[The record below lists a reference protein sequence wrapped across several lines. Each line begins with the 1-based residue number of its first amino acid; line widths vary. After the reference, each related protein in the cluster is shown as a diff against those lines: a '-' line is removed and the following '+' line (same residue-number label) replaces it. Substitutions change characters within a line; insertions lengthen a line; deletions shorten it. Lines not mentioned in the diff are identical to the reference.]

1 MHSCNNII
9 EFENKFPD
17 VTVILLEQNYR
28 STQTI
33 LDAANA
39 VIENNYGRKSKELW
53 TKGEEGSKI
62 VCFHADDEGDEAK
75 WVTQQLRKLYE
86 IHNSDWKDMAVFYR
100 TNAQSRVIEE
110 YLVKSNIP
118 YKVIGGTRFFDRK
131 EIKDHGEGGNI
142 IGNNPNGNVMIIDDV
157 LSAGT
162 AARQSIELIKNIGA
176 VPKVFVVGLDRQEK
190 GSSEESASSELQND
204 FGIIVKSIVNLDT
217 LISFTKNDPSYVQH
231 LDSLMAYREKWGT

>member
-1 MHSCNNII
+1 MKDYQKIFLNLALDVKAL
-9 EFENKFPD
+9 EFGNFTLKSGRTSPYFFNAAKMLSGNLSELANCYVEAIHETEIDFDSIYGPAYKGIFLGSM
-17 VTVILLEQNYR
+17 VALIL
-28 STQTI
+28 S
-33 LDAANA
+33 
-39 VIENNYGRKSKELW
+39 
-53 TKGEEGSKI
+53 
-62 VCFHADDEGDEAK
+62 
-75 WVTQQLRKLYE
+75 QQGKHYPL
-86 IHNSDWKDMAVFYR
+86 S
-100 TNAQSRVIEE
+100 
-110 YLVKSNIP
+110 
-118 YKVIGGTRFFDRK
+118 FDRK
-131 EIKDHGEGGNI
+131 EIKNHGEGGNI

-231 LDSLMAYREKWGT
+231 LDSLMAYRKKWGT